1 MKKLFDMQCID
12 CKIIVERFIDES
24 QLYFCDECH
33 GKLKIK
39 LSMPSTGK
47 PIDADTREVEDM
59 CSGNYQMEV

>member
-24 QLYFCDECH
+24 QLHFCDDCG

-39 LSMPSTGK
+39 LSMPSMGK
-47 PIDADTREVEDM
+47 PIDSDIREVEDM
-59 CSGNYQMEV
+59 CYGNFKETL